1 LHEPDGPAVENVYRG
16 DDHRVTMLT
25 R

>member
-16 DDHRVTMLT
+16 DDHHVTMLT